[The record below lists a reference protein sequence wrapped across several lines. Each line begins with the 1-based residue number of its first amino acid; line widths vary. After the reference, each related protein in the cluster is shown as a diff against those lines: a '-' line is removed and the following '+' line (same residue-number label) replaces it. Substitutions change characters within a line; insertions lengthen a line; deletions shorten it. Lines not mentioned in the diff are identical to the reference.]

1 MPYNVLGGM
10 TTLSTASNVVSSNP
24 CVLLTRDNDVIFC
37 ADLAVSQGTAN
48 QVLATL
54 PEGFRP
60 KENVSNVSWLST
72 SLLTEMTLAPNGELT
87 LSTDVVGEYTVKTN
101 GMKFNISDAYY
112 NSEIGNNFPQGTTNL
127 QGY

>member
-10 TTLSTASNVVSSNP
+10 TTLSTAENVTSTNP

-37 ADLAVSQGTAN
+37 ADLAVTQGIAN

-60 KENVSNVSWLST
+60 KASVSNVCWLNT
-72 SLLTEMTLAPNGELT
+72 SILTEITLSHNGELK

-112 NSEIGNNFPQGTTNL
+112 NSEIGNNFPQGTTDL